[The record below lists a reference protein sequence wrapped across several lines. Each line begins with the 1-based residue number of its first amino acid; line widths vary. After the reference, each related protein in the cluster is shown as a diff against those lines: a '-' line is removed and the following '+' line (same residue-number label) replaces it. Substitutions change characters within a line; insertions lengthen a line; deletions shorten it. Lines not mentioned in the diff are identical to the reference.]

1 MNNTQAEVERKVSEK
16 IEQVRSGELSIFKA
30 FAGPTEELMVT
41 LGKHT
46 IMLNP
51 FYERWL
57 YYDYIHD
64 TWEDMGL
71 KMGEGLIV
79 GYEDTL
85 GFKKLPPTEKAPL
98 ESWYLYLHDETL
110 SGPLKKSELKELLY
124 SKKLPT
130 ETLVFSA
137 GMTQWQKADSTGLVN
152 GDIARGTESM
162 APVPPPPPF
171 APKPASPFEEAA
183 ARYAELRADFDRG
196 AVSRD
201 GFLQQL
207 SELRFQDATGTWWQI
222 TEDGQGWL
230 KWDGSKWVLSA

>member
-1 MNNTQAEVERKVSEK
+1 MSNTQAAVERKVSEQ
-16 IEQVRSGELSIFKA
+16 IEKVHSGELSVFKA
-30 FAGPTEELMVT
+30 FEGPAEELMVT

-46 IMLNP
+46 ILLNP

-79 GYEDTL
+79 GYENTL
-85 GFKKLPPTEKAPL
+85 GFKKLPPTDKAPL
-98 ESWYLYLHDETL
+98 ESWYLYLHNETL
-110 SGPLKKSELKELLY
+110 GGPLKKAELKQLLY
-124 SKKLPT
+124 SKQLPEDT
-130 ETLVFSA
+130 QVFSA

-171 APKPASPFEEAA
+171 VPKPASPAA
-183 ARYAELRADFDRG
+183 DLQARFAALKADLDWG
-196 AVSRD
+196 AISRD
-201 GFLQQL
+201 GFLQQVN
-207 SELRFQDATGTWWQI
+207 ELRFQDASGIWWQI
-222 TEDGQGWL
+222 AEDGQGWL
-230 KWDGSKWVLSA
+230 MWDGSQWVAG